1 MQKSENEIDLEPI
14 FWGACKIL
22 ERSTQHSYSLV
33 VLKQYLSIWDLGML
47 YLEGRKQTGGYL
59 GNDVV

>member
-1 MQKSENEIDLEPI
+1 MQKSENEIVLGPT

-47 YLEGRKQTGGYL
+47 YLEGRKQTGGCL